1 MTCSMRLTKILTL
14 PILLIPCLGYAE
26 PGGGDVPGDAMAS
39 LDTALP
45 LHPRQF
51 HPEGGAGAWKAAE
64 SQPAQEAQ
72 MGARTPKRAE
82 SADIQNVPGYHQ
94 DPGSLNA
101 HENASAF
108 HVQAAVYVQSQLKE
122 RQLELMEYR
131 FTDTNADGSQEIVS
145 LSSMEDGKHQR
156 YLVVNVYDFD
166 DNLAPIL
173 RYEKKQ
179 LIPGK
184 EKTKRTSVSKQQYRQ
199 HIEAADPGFS
209 LCEDWSIASWNI
221 HECHLIQFD
230 RAWMP
235 RVMRHDIETSEPQAH
250 SSQTNSFQFSNQL
263 ASRSYRRLPEGSFM
277 PALSRDSQFVM
288 VFVPLNENLEAA
300 PTRLEYQQS
309 SSFSEHVPFQFASA
323 WNSEGLYLS
332 FDFTDE
338 TRIEPAS
345 CTETV
350 AVQQVD
356 HAEFWFDLNP
366 SLKIDRNNPES
377 WMLEYEKDYQNEPY
391 RHHIDNDIFG
401 LAITSNGCIIPMTPT
416 REQWLVMPEVNYETT
431 EYGYR
436 LDVYIPADFYGVED
450 LKLLNRSL
458 GLGFTARQH
467 DVDNEYRFSET
478 ATSEFKWPDPFT
490 FGEIWLKP
498 EGAAYPPH
506 YPLQWSDWLDK

>member
-1 MTCSMRLTKILTL
+1 MTCSLHFKELFILAFVFM
-14 PILLIPCLGYAE
+14 PCIGYAE
-26 PGGGDVPGDAMAS
+26 SGDTVTGDAMAS

-45 LHPRQF
+45 ANARPYHPDWESNALEAT
-51 HPEGGAGAWKAAE
+51 EGTAKQAPKKT
-64 SQPAQEAQ
+64 
-72 MGARTPKRAE
+72 ARSPKRVE
-82 SADIQNVPGYHQ
+82 NADVQNISGYHQ
-94 DPGSLNA
+94 NVGSLKSP
-101 HENASAF
+101 ENDSAF
-108 HVQAAVYVQSQLKE
+108 HVQAAVHVQNQLKE

-131 FTDTNADGSQEIVS
+131 FTDTNADGSEEIVS
-145 LSSMEDGKHQR
+145 LSSMEDGKHQN

-184 EKTKRTSVSKQQYRQ
+184 GKTKHNQAAKQLYRQ
-199 HIEAADPGFS
+199 HIEAAAPGFS
-209 LCEDWSIASWNI
+209 LCEDWSIASWSI

-235 RVMRHDIETSEPQAH
+235 RVMRHDIETAEPQAH

-263 ASRSYRRLPEGSFM
+263 ASRSYRRLPEGTFM
-277 PALSRDSQFVM
+277 PALSRDSQYVM
-288 VFVPLNENLEAA
+288 VFAPMNETLDAA
-300 PTRLEYQQS
+300 PSRLEYQQTS
-309 SSFSEHVPFQFASA
+309 AFSEHTPFQFASA
-323 WNSEGLYLS
+323 WNSEGVYFS
-332 FDFTDE
+332 FDFTDD

-356 HAEFWFDLNP
+356 HAELWFDLNP
-366 SLKIDRNNPES
+366 ALQIDRNNPES
-377 WMLEYEKDYQNEPY
+377 WMLEYEKDYQTEPY
-391 RHHIDNDIFG
+391 RHHIDSDIFG
-401 LAITSNGCIIPMTPT
+401 MAITSNGCIIPMTPN
-416 REQWLVMPEVNYETT
+416 REQWTVMPEVNYETT

-436 LDVYIPADFYGVED
+436 LDVYIPAKFYGVDD
-450 LKLLNRSL
+450 LTHLTRSP

-467 DVDNEYRFSET
+467 DLDGEYRFSET